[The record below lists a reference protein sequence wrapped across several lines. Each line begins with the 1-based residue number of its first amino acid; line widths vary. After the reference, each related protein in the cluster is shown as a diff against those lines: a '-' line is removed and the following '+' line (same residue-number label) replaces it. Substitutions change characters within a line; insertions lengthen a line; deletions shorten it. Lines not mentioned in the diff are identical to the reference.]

1 MKKSLFMEKEKISFG
16 DVLIHYM
23 ESKGLRD
30 VDVYNNCDISK
41 PYFYKIKNS
50 NVKSPSKPVL
60 LSLAVGMRL
69 SLDECVKF
77 LSYCGYAFNPI
88 DMVDDVFKEFISKEI
103 YDINLILDALYDLD
117 LLTDDGEIIGK
128 KVRKVY

>member
-1 MKKSLFMEKEKISFG
+1 MKKEIWEKECIAFG
-16 DVLIHYM
+16 EILTWYI

-30 VDVYNNCDISK
+30 TDVYNNSNVSK
-41 PYFYKIKNS
+41 TYFYKIKHCVTKN
-50 NVKSPSKPVL
+50 PSKTVL

-77 LSYCGYAFNPI
+77 LSYNGYAFNPI

-103 YDINLILDALYDLD
+103 YDINLILDALYDLE